1 MALRDDQ
8 ITREAKRRTEEEER
22 RKKQAARSQ
31 TVAVPRGEVGS
42 FTKAYQG
49 YKFVEEGSPE
59 ARSAK
64 NLGEFIE
71 TEAQRRFEAKGG
83 AEMLR
88 PRARTAEE
96 ESQAAREALAGRAEA
111 NRRAAATLPSPL
123 EKDVTRTELEL
134 PGGGRVKFGNKTLAQ
149 MRGFE
154 AKAQE
159 EKAAQQ
165 AKVAAAQEGMYRR
178 WYDAAQKRYDEELAS
193 RGLVAPKTRAE
204 EAEFNK
210 ARMAEFRLQTG
221 AKERAAAA
229 EKSAVSDYRDFKRAA
244 KEARKN
250 KDFATATIYEER
262 ARKINEGAG
271 GDITNVTARR
281 RVFEDKERENLKLQ
295 LEALAQTRRE
305 ARAKQNSANPEATI
319 DFASSGF
326 TEKTPFI
333 PSLNWTGILSEEP
346 APFQRDTGPQREPR
360 IPEKGAAKQPPRE
373 IPVPPPK
380 PELPFF
386 PPPEPFTQIPLT
398 STQQTQDDIL
408 PGISEM
414 PKVEPLPDETPSQY
428 NQRVIQEYTNSVIVP
443 SFDQEVQSAFTSA
456 VDLNEQER
464 ALFRRRLISKEA
476 REQYDEVA
484 AKAKEQHDVLKNA
497 IDDLRKERNKFPINS
512 RERVFK
518 DQQIETLRSQLGFFA
533 KRLY

>member
-1 MALRDDQ
+1 MALKDDQ
-8 ITREAKRRTEEEER
+8 ITREAKRRTEEEKR

-111 NRRAAATLPSPL
+111 NRRATATLPSPL
-123 EKDVTRTELEL
+123 EKGVTRTELEL
-134 PGGGRVKFGNKTLAQ
+134 PGGGRVKFGSDTPRQ

-159 EKAAQQ
+159 EKAEQQ
-165 AKVAAAQEGMYRR
+165 AKVDAAQEGMYRR
-178 WYDAAQKRYDEELAS
+178 QYAAAQKQYEDELRSSGFEP
-193 RGLVAPKTRAE
+193 PKTTQ
-204 EAEFNK
+204 EAEAISKQRMEDFRWASAKKAEVQRESENYARTYRDLKRGAKLARKEGRVDDAIALDYDAEQYNK
-210 ARMAEFRLQTG
+210 AFGGNITNATTRRKFIESAANDEIR
-221 AKERAAAA
+221 KELDARAAA
-229 EKSAVSDYRDFKRAA
+229 
-244 KEARKN
+244 
-250 KDFATATIYEER
+250 
-262 ARKINEGAG
+262 
-271 GDITNVTARR
+271 
-281 RVFEDKERENLKLQ
+281 
-295 LEALAQTRRE
+295 RRE
-305 ARAKQNSANPEATI
+305 RTSKQNSANPEATV
-319 DFASSGF
+319 DFTATGF
-326 TEKTPFI
+326 TEKTPQI
-333 PSLNWTGILSEEP
+333 PVRNWTGFIAEKPEP
-346 APFQRDTGPQREPR
+346 FKRTEPERTTR
-360 IPEKGAAKQPPRE
+360 IPEKGAPKQQPRE
-373 IPVPPPK
+373 IPVQSPEPK
-380 PELPFF
+380 PTTF
-386 PPPEPFTQIPLT
+386 PQPEPFTPIPMT
-398 STQQTQDDIL
+398 STQRTDEDVL
-408 PGISEM
+408 PGISEI
-414 PKVEPLPDETPSQY
+414 PKVERLPDETPEQY
-428 NQRVIQEYTNSVIVP
+428 NQRVIQEYTQGVILP
-443 SFDQEVQSAFTSA
+443 SLDEDVQNAYTSA

-476 REQYDEVA
+476 REQYDEIA
-484 AKAKEQHDVLKNA
+484 TKAKEQHDVLKKA
-497 IDDLRKERNKFPINS
+497 IDDLRKERNKFTVNS

>member
-1 MALRDDQ
+1 MALKDDQ
-8 ITREAKRRTEEEER
+8 ITREAKRRTEEEKR

-96 ESQAAREALAGRAEA
+96 ESQVAREALAGRAEA

-123 EKDVTRTELEL
+123 EKDVNRTELEL
-134 PGGGRVKFGNKTLAQ
+134 PGGGRVKFGSDTLRQ

-159 EKAAQQ
+159 EKAEQQ
-165 AKVAAAQEGMYRR
+165 AEVSAAQEGMYRK
-178 WYDAAQKRYDEELAS
+178 WYDAAQKRYDDELAS

-204 EAEFNK
+204 EAEFN
-210 ARMAEFRLQTG
+210 AERMVDFRLG
-221 AKERAAAA
+221 RAARESAQQE
-229 EKSAVSDYRDFKRAA
+229 EKATVNAYKDFKRAA
-244 KEARKN
+244 REARKN
-250 KDFATATIYEER
+250 KDFQSAALFEKDAEEQN
-262 ARKINEGAG
+262 KKSG
-271 GDITNVTARR
+271 GNISNVTARR
-281 RVFEDKERENLKLQ
+281 KFFEEQADTKLKTELERRATE
-295 LEALAQTRRE
+295 RR
-305 ARAKQNSANPEATI
+305 AVTAKQNSANPEATV
-319 DFASSGF
+319 DFTATGF
-326 TEKTPFI
+326 TEKTPQI
-333 PSLNWTGILSEEP
+333 PVRNWTGFIAEKPEP
-346 APFQRDTGPQREPR
+346 FKRTEPERTTR
-360 IPEKGAAKQPPRE
+360 IPEKGAPKQQPRE
-373 IPVPPPK
+373 IPVQPPEPK
-380 PELPFF
+380 PTTF
-386 PPPEPFTQIPLT
+386 PQPEPFTPIPMT
-398 STQQTQDDIL
+398 STQRTDEDVL
-408 PGISEM
+408 PGISEI
-414 PKVEPLPDETPSQY
+414 PKVERLPDETPEQY
-428 NQRVIQEYTNSVIVP
+428 NQRVIQEYTQGVILP
-443 SFDQEVQSAFTSA
+443 SLDEDVQNAYTSA

-476 REQYDEVA
+476 REQYDEIA
-484 AKAKEQHDVLKNA
+484 TKAKEQHDVLKKA
-497 IDDLRKERNKFPINS
+497 IDDLRKERNKFPVNS